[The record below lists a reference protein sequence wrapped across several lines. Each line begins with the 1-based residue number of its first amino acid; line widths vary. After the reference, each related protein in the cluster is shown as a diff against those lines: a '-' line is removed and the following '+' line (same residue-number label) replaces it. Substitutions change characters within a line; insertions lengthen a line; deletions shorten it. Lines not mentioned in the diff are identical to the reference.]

1 MPTFSIS
8 STHEEWW
15 WCQACSERCSAQTT
29 SCSVSRAPATTGQRA
44 TTRRAPSW
52 WTRCWTWCNWL
63 QGFQLTHPLGGST
76 GSGMGTLLISKNMM
90 AACDP
95 CHDRY
100 LTVASIFLFD
110 CQTMYCKHYYHH
122 HPLPHNLRHRAH
134 SLQLPE
140 HSTQFSDSNFITCM
154 LCKNTY

>member
-15 WCQACSERCSAQTT
+15 WCQARSERCSAQTT

-76 GSGMGTLLISKNMM
+76 GSGMGVVDYCNSLL
-90 AACDP
+90 AAC
-95 CHDRY
+95 
-100 LTVASIFLFD
+100 TQQ
-110 CQTMYCKHYYHH
+110 QTDKVQRVLNCAARVILGGSKYDHVT
-122 HPLPHNLRHRAH
+122 PLIRDDLHWLRV
-134 SLQLPE
+134 PE
-140 HSTQFSDSNFITCM
+140 RITF
-154 LCKNTY
+154 K